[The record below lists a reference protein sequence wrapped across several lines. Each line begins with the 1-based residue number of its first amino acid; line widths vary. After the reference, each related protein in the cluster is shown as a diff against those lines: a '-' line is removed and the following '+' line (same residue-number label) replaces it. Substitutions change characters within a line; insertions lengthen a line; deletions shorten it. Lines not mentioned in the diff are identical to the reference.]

1 MTAVERWMAQVLS
14 GAPAPS
20 PAESTLNEIAAAAA
34 AHGVTT
40 LLHRATGELADE
52 SRRATAVDIAR
63 GAELER
69 VFDAFDRDRVRAV
82 VTKGE
87 ALARTLYPASALRAR
102 TDTDLL
108 VADRA
113 AAAQTLTSLGY
124 ALVPNAVGEH
134 VIRQQLWRRLDRVR
148 HDVDLHFALS
158 NRARFADAL
167 PFDELYARGSAM
179 REHVRAISHADALLH
194 AAIHL
199 TGHHSGEERLIWY
212 FDIHLLVQ
220 RLGSEGVAAVM
231 RFARERGCAREL
243 DETLARTRAWFGGEP
258 QPRREISPLAILAD
272 DFRSTRGIAAR
283 AALVKEH
290 LVPSAEH
297 VMRRY
302 GARHRAL
309 LPVYYARR
317 AAAAVWREVTRAKM
331 RRASNHQQVLD
342 VKSKPI
348 VRWGRK
354 A

>member
-1 MTAVERWMAQVLS
+1 MTDIERWMSRVLS
-14 GAPAPS
+14 GAPAPAQFA
-20 PAESTLNEIAAAAA
+20 PRDVIAAAAA

-40 LLHRATGELADE
+40 LLHRATGELADQA
-52 SRRATAVDIAR
+52 RRATAVDIAR
-63 GAELER
+63 SAELER
-69 VFDAFDRDRVRAV
+69 VFDAFNANGVDVV

-87 ALARTLYPASALRAR
+87 ALARTLYGASALRAR
-102 TDTDLL
+102 TDADLL
-108 VADRA
+108 VADRTA
-113 AAAQTLTSLGY
+113 ASQTLASLGY
-124 ALVPNAVGEH
+124 TLVPNAVGEL
-134 VIRQQLWRRLDRVR
+134 VIRQQLWRRVDRVR
-148 HDVDLHFALS
+148 HDIDLHFAIS

-167 PFDELYARGSAM
+167 PFGELFARGTAL
-179 REHVRAISHADALLH
+179 REHVRAISHRDALLH

-212 FDIHLLVQ
+212 FDIHLLAQ
-220 RLGSEGVAAVM
+220 RLGSEGVAAVL
-231 RFARERGCAREL
+231 RFARERGCARQL

-258 QPRREISPLAILAD
+258 QPRREISPLALLAD
-272 DFRSTRGIAAR
+272 DLRATRGIAAR
-283 AALVKEH
+283 AALVKQH

-309 LPVYYARR
+309 LPLCYMRR
-317 AAAAVWREVTRAKM
+317 AAAAVWREVTRAKI
-331 RRASNHQQVLD
+331 RAGSNHQQVLD